1 MNTVEA
7 DQIIKQYLEEQTKTL
22 QMELFRLRTNLKTFI
37 AKELKKENFT
47 MKADTLAVA
56 KMNREQL
63 INLIISYHWLF
74 PHLIDKKETKRY
86 PTAVATRRRRPLTKP
101 RKQPKPVQTGIPPAS
116 ITITPE
122 LRALIERP
130 TN

>member
-37 AKELKKENFT
+37 AKELKKEIFT

-101 RKQPKPVQTGIPPAS
+101 RKQPKPVYHLLVSLLHLNCA
-116 ITITPE
+116 
-122 LRALIERP
+122 R
-130 TN
+130 